1 MTLTKSVVIVWTIPK
16 TDIQGS
22 CQGDLDIK
30 LDAMAGAG
38 QTDKS
43 VYWHSPRVV
52 EYRFT
57 DQDAAEEFAGYVTL
71 IFPCNTDIESVAI
84 NSI

>member
-16 TDIQGS
+16 TDIPVS

-38 QTDKS
+38 QTDKN

-57 DQDAAEEFAGYVTL
+57 DQVAADEFVAYLLGV
-71 IFPCNTDIESVAI
+71 FPCSANVESTKI
-84 NSI
+84 NNI